1 MKSMI
6 NSKEQNNN
14 PDPSDIKLNQ
24 DNCINQNNK
33 KLNSIC
39 ITNLKENNNYLNE
52 INNKEESIIKCDEEN
67 LLISFSNISELN
79 KTNINKDN
87 KSIYEKSINNDN
99 LNICNY
105 FEFTPENRN
114 IKLVNNT
121 YNNEIKKKNLNYIF
135 NILNSDKKN
144 NLDIDNNKTQIIPE
158 NNNKIKENNN
168 SLISCSKNLYNDNLN
183 FNFSSLKN
191 ISDIQYKNS
200 NKKEN
205 NKKNYVIENIKN
217 INIINSNDKNNK
229 YKNEYEINNVNN
241 IEIIHN
247 KKQNG
252 ENIKNLSNI
261 NNTKHLSNFSF
272 GINNFNIITNNGKPD
287 YGNNHINYDENK
299 IIETNNE
306 YLSPKFNIPNGSTE
320 YKNNNK
326 INGLN
331 KTKKKQFEISHI
343 DLSNINYINSK
354 ISKESEINIGYTNLQ
369 KTKGFPSF
377 SIIDKKMNNNFKKI
391 NINKIKE
398 LKIEN
403 KETSSKKS
411 KKKVKLNSSQN
422 KILKKKIF
430 PNVEE
435 LYMNNTTN
443 NNKYIKIKTEK
454 KKFNKI
460 NNMTLDMKNK
470 SKKYS
475 YNKIK
480 NINIFSDNNNR
491 NKMIDQ
497 NLKEKIQ
504 NILEK
509 NFELILSNNLLN
521 NVKRNSYRNR
531 TNSKNNNN
539 SSFNRSYSNTSCSK
553 RINKND
559 EVKIN
564 TKKLSSCLYKGNHQ
578 GNHNIKKIN
587 SKYIF
592 TNNILDKG
600 NKSNTSLK
608 KYNTN
613 KNFSLKK
620 ENFNNKNVKNK
631 CLKNLEK
638 HFDRNEANII
648 KFIKTKTRNG
658 VKQEK
663 TYIIENKDI
672 NIFNIDI
679 NKNNNSLICYNIDKI
694 NTDECKN
701 NKNGNNIIADN
712 NNLIMKNSFN
722 KYKKQFEVIRN
733 FKNYKRKKEC

>member
-1 MKSMI
+1 
-6 NSKEQNNN
+6 
-14 PDPSDIKLNQ
+14 
-24 DNCINQNNK
+24 
-33 KLNSIC
+33 
-39 ITNLKENNNYLNE
+39 
-52 INNKEESIIKCDEEN
+52 
-67 LLISFSNISELN
+67 
-79 KTNINKDN
+79 
-87 KSIYEKSINNDN
+87 
-99 LNICNY
+99 
-105 FEFTPENRN
+105 
-114 IKLVNNT
+114 
-121 YNNEIKKKNLNYIF
+121 
-135 NILNSDKKN
+135 
-144 NLDIDNNKTQIIPE
+144 
-158 NNNKIKENNN
+158 
-168 SLISCSKNLYNDNLN
+168 
-183 FNFSSLKN
+183 
-191 ISDIQYKNS
+191 
-200 NKKEN
+200 
-205 NKKNYVIENIKN
+205 
-217 INIINSNDKNNK
+217 
-229 YKNEYEINNVNN
+229 
-241 IEIIHN
+241 
-247 KKQNG
+247 
-252 ENIKNLSNI
+252 
-261 NNTKHLSNFSF
+261 
-272 GINNFNIITNNGKPD
+272 
-287 YGNNHINYDENK
+287 
-299 IIETNNE
+299 
-306 YLSPKFNIPNGSTE
+306 
-320 YKNNNK
+320 
-326 INGLN
+326 
-331 KTKKKQFEISHI
+331 
-343 DLSNINYINSK
+343 
-354 ISKESEINIGYTNLQ
+354 
-369 KTKGFPSF
+369 
-377 SIIDKKMNNNFKKI
+377 
-391 NINKIKE
+391 
-398 LKIEN
+398 
-403 KETSSKKS
+403 
-411 KKKVKLNSSQN
+411 
-422 KILKKKIF
+422 
-430 PNVEE
+430 
-435 LYMNNTTN
+435 MNNTTN
-443 NNKYIKIKTEK
+443 NNKYVKIKTEK

-460 NNMTLDMKNK
+460 NNMALEMKNK

-531 TNSKNNNN
+531 TNSKNNSN
-539 SSFNRSYSNTSCSK
+539 SSFNRSYSNSSCSK
-553 RINKND
+553 KINKND

-564 TKKLSSCLYKGNHQ
+564 AKIHSSWLYKGNHQ

-620 ENFNNKNVKNK
+620 ENSNNKNVKNK

-638 HFDRNEANII
+638 HFDRNETNII

-712 NNLIMKNSFN
+712 NNLIMNNSFN